1 MAGTVLGTGD
11 TAMSTT
17 DQVPAFCSEGETADR
32 WQTRKSIIKKKLQP
46 DKELRREKGDILCRL
61 INKAFLK

>member
-17 DQVPAFCSEGETADR
+17 DQAPAFCSEGETTGR
-32 WQTRKSIIKKKLQP
+32 WQTRKSVIKKKIQP
-46 DKELRREKGDILCRL
+46 DKELRREKGDTLCRL
-61 INKAFLK
+61 INKALLK

>member
-1 MAGTVLGTGD
+1 
-11 TAMSTT
+11 MSTT
-17 DQVPAFCSEGETADR
+17 DQVPAFCSEGETTDR
-32 WQTRKSIIKKKLQP
+32 WQTRKSVIKKKIQP

>member
-11 TAMSTT
+11 IAMSTT
-17 DQVPAFCSEGETADR
+17 DQVPAFCSEGETTDR
-32 WQTRKSIIKKKLQP
+32 WQTRKSIIKKEIQP
-46 DKELRREKGDILCRL
+46 DKELRRENGDILCRL